1 MALFYALTSKHL
13 LPEKRG
19 GEEEGKKERCSTINS
34 PRATRCSLLV
44 DHVNEESKRRR
55 RVKRTLSGRKYR
67 GKIRSM
73 TLRLFRVLKR
83 TRETRINSDNN
94 ENNHRPSPLS
104 VPIFK
109 TRLLIALVVLEA
121 FHEATP
127 QC

>member
-1 MALFYALTSKHL
+1 M
-13 LPEKRG
+13 
-19 GEEEGKKERCSTINS
+19 
-34 PRATRCSLLV
+34 
-44 DHVNEESKRRR
+44 NEESKRRR
-55 RVKRTLSGRKYR
+55 RTLSGRKYR